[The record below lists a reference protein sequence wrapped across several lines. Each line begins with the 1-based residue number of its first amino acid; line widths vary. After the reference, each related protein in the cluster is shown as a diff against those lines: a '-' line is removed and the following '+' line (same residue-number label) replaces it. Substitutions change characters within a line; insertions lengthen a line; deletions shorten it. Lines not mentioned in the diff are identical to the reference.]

1 MEKNKDG
8 TDAVLYQKDLEERVE
23 ALQTKLDAECEAHA
37 ADNKKYK
44 KVFHQL
50 LMDTQHVADAIRYME
65 KNVDVVEERGDG
77 DPNVLLDITAV
88 KDIVKELSAF
98 HDKYS
103 DKGYA
108 FLKDIIGKE

>member
-1 MEKNKDG
+1 MDS
-8 TDAVLYQKDLEERVE
+8 TLYQKDLEERIE
-23 ALQTKLDAECEAHA
+23 ALQAKLDAECEGRA

-50 LMDTQHVADAIRYME
+50 LMDTQQVADAIRYME
-65 KNVDVVEERGDG
+65 KNVRAVEEKGDG

-88 KDIVKELSAF
+88 RDIVKELSAF

-103 DKGYA
+103 DKAYA
-108 FLKDIIGKE
+108 FLKEIIHKE